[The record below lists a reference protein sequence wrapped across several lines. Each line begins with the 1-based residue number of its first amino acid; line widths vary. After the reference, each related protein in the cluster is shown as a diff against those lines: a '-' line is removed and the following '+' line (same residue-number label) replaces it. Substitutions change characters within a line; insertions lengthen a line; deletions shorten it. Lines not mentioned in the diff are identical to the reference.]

1 MLTVKVPREISTD
14 EDIDEDIENFDEN
27 TSIQGR

>member
-1 MLTVKVPREISTD
+1 MFTVKVREISTD

-27 TSIQGR
+27 ISIQGR